1 MAPKHE
7 TSEAQW
13 RQAKGRHDD
22 PGPMSALDAAVD
34 QVVLAVAF
42 DERGRIVRFNRA
54 CEELTGYSFGEV
66 SGRPHWELLLAPDEA
81 RPAAQAYSDLQ
92 LDSIPA
98 TEENEWVG
106 RDGTPHRLVWSQK
119 VVNLPAQGRTFVVAA
134 GVDVTDRRGLAHHL
148 VQSQRL
154 EAVAKLSEG
163 IAHDFK
169 NLLSIINNYAEFL
182 NETLGEADT
191 RHSDVDEIKRASE
204 RAGALIR
211 QFLSFSRRKTGEAR
225 LVDISEIVLDMQ
237 HLLQSSVGDDIDM
250 VTRLGRG
257 MWRTRIDP
265 GHVEQILAAL
275 SVQAKKVLTLG
286 GRLTIETFN
295 VSAQE
300 GAGVGATGPEHG
312 RRVCLAASASEREPD
327 DRGVPSPAL
336 SEGPYLATVTEIVEG
351 WGGSVVRDASARGH
365 SGLCLYFPIAE
376 APAVAVETEA
386 KESSRGRGERIVVV
400 EDEDAVKRLVQRIL
414 AANHYEVVSA
424 DPHEAL
430 ALFAGPERSPELLLT
445 DVIMPGLSGR
455 ELAERVHK
463 IAPEVKIVFMSGY
476 TDDIIAR
483 HGVFEGSYEL
493 LQKPFVAAEL
503 LETVRWALDRA

>member
-1 MAPKHE
+1 M
-7 TSEAQW
+7 
-13 RQAKGRHDD
+13 
-22 PGPMSALDAAVD
+22 
-34 QVVLAVAF
+34 
-42 DERGRIVRFNRA
+42 
-54 CEELTGYSFGEV
+54 
-66 SGRPHWELLLAPDEA
+66 
-81 RPAAQAYSDLQ
+81 
-92 LDSIPA
+92 
-98 TEENEWVG
+98 
-106 RDGTPHRLVWSQK
+106 WSQK

-163 IAHDFK
+163 IAHDFN

-312 RRVCLAASASEREPD
+312 RRVCLAASASERETNGMASLGIA
-327 DRGVPSPAL
+327 RCRLVL
-336 SEGPYLATVTEIVEG
+336 SNRPLN
-351 WGGSVVRDASARGH
+351 WG
-365 SGLCLYFPIAE
+365 Y
-376 APAVAVETEA
+376 APV
-386 KESSRGRGERIVVV
+386 
-400 EDEDAVKRLVQRIL
+400 DAVRCRLVS
-414 AANHYEVVSA
+414 SA
-424 DPHEAL
+424 TRCCGL
-430 ALFAGPERSPELLLT
+430 TAG
-445 DVIMPGLSGR
+445 
-455 ELAERVHK
+455 
-463 IAPEVKIVFMSGY
+463 
-476 TDDIIAR
+476 
-483 HGVFEGSYEL
+483 
-493 LQKPFVAAEL
+493 
-503 LETVRWALDRA
+503 